1 MNAANSL
8 FSNRSHTF
16 RPAVDLELKKWG
28 VYDET
33 NGNGA
38 LGLESLKSYM
48 AGKCMGK
55 RILLFIRRLHWF
67 LDDCRRFHTVH
78 IACYACR

>member
-16 RPAVDLELKKWG
+16 RPAVDLELKKLG

-55 RILLFIRRLHWF
+55 SHLAV
-67 LDDCRRFHTVH
+67 HTQAALVLG
-78 IACYACR
+78 